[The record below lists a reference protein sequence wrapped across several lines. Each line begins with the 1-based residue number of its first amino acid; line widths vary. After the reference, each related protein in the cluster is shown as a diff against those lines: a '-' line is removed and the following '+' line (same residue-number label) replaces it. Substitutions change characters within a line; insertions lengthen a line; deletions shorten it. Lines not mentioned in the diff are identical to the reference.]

1 MEQEVV
7 TSAMRKKLLGV
18 DEEEIVSS
26 TKGWGSWQGDDK
38 QQFVAPLS
46 VVAEAGSDRKYLAR
60 GGRGGALLLERPPT
74 V

>member
-26 TKGWGSWQGDDK
+26 TKGWGS
-38 QQFVAPLS
+38 
-46 VVAEAGSDRKYLAR
+46 
-60 GGRGGALLLERPPT
+60 
-74 V
+74 

>member
-26 TKGWGSWQGDDK
+26 TKGWGSWQADDK

>member
-18 DEEEIVSS
+18 DDEEIVSS
-26 TKGWGSWQGDDK
+26 TKGWRSWQADDK

-46 VVAEAGSDRKYLAR
+46 VVAEAGSDRKYLAW
-60 GGRGGALLLERPPT
+60 GGRGGAQLLKRPPS